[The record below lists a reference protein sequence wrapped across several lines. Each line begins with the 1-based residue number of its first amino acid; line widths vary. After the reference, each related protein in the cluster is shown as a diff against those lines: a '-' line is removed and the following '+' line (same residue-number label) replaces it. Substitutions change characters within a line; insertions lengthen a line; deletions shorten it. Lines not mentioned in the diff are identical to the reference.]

1 MNQQSHRMDKDYKLL
16 INSPTFEALVYKFTY
31 LGNTLLRA
39 VNIDDEVTTQIA
51 KAIVAFDRLRG
62 HVWNRS
68 ETRLDT
74 KLKALRKLLRVQS
87 VISVNGYYISVL

>member
-1 MNQQSHRMDKDYKLL
+1 MNQQRHRMDKDYKLL
-16 INSPTFEALVYKFTY
+16 VNSPILKTLFYKFTC
-31 LGNTLLRA
+31 LGKTLSRA
-39 VNIDDEVTTQIA
+39 GNIDDEVTTQIA

-74 KLKALRKLLRVQS
+74 KLKVYKVVLLP
-87 VISVNGYYISVL
+87 NLL